1 MSKNEIFVMN
11 VFNIFTPIKS
21 ILLKSLKAILYHY
34 VLSFQYW
41 KFDKTDIF
49 PDYVNNDSIVYCKIE
64 KFYWENILK
73 ELINDHIKFTNSIK
87 AKEIV
92 RDWANEKKNFWQV
105 VPKEIINQLEKP
117 VFDKKNIDL
126 KKKLA

>member
-1 MSKNEIFVMN
+1 MCN
-11 VFNIFTPIKS
+11 
-21 ILLKSLKAILYHY
+21 
-34 VLSFQYW
+34 
-41 KFDKTDIF
+41 
-49 PDYVNNDSIVYCKIE
+49 
-64 KFYWENILK
+64 
-73 ELINDHIKFTNSIK
+73 KFTNSIK